1 MIMCSYYF
9 PVIFLL
15 VIVTRE
21 VWSKS
26 RILYVCINVF
36 YPWSGTAVTQAA
48 DDAYV
53 QSISH

>member
-1 MIMCSYYF
+1 M
-9 PVIFLL
+9 L

-21 VWSKS
+21 VGSKS
-26 RILYVCINVF
+26 RILHVCINVF
-36 YPWSGTAVTQAA
+36 YPWPGTAVTQAA